1 MFAPDEFDDIA
12 RQTSP
17 AEQRRQEPA
26 TSAGPPAEPPAE
38 PAKPQDP
45 APAAAVDDFPEQIQ
59 GDAKAQAA
67 WGKLRK
73 RLAEAE
79 SKLSEYSAQPAAQQ
93 DPAVLK
99 ALEDKA
105 AAQEAKL
112 QEYQDLLRVSQIEE
126 TDEYKDLVEKPLA
139 AIVVTVEAF
148 AEKYKISE
156 AALLE
161 AFAER
166 DQAVQDDLLE
176 PLLEGFSPR
185 DRNRIY
191 NMIEEAGRLYE
202 KDSEIRANSA
212 VAAQELDARKQAA
225 AAKQEAEMVL
235 ALRKANDEVLGVAQ
249 AKFTEFG
256 LPFDIN
262 EVRTQVDGVRVD
274 KTPPQQQAYAV
285 VAAAVLPKALKA
297 VDDLRQ
303 ENARLTQSLQAYL
316 KSSGSTRPAASAE
329 APAPAGAANAVIA
342 AIERYS

>member
-26 TSAGPPAEPPAE
+26 ASAEPSADPV
-38 PAKPQDP
+38 KPQDP
-45 APAAAVDDFPEQIQ
+45 APAAAAAVDDFPEQIQ

-105 AAQEAKL
+105 AEQEAKL
-112 QEYQDLLRVSQIEE
+112 QEYQDLLRISQIEE
-126 TDEYKDLVEKPLA
+126 TNEYKDLVEKPLA

-166 DQAVQDDLLE
+166 DQAVQDELLE

-191 NMIEEAGRLYE
+191 NMIEEAGRLYD
-202 KDSEIRANSA
+202 KDAEIRANSA

-303 ENARLTQSLQAYL
+303 ENARLTKSLQAYL
-316 KSSGSTRPAASAE
+316 KSSGSTRPAASAD
-329 APAPAGAANAVIA
+329 APAPAGSANAVIA